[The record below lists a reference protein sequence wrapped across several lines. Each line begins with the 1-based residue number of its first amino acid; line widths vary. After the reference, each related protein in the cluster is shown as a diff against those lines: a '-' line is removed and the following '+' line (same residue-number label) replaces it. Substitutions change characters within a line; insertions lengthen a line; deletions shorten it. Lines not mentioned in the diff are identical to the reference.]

1 MVDIEVVDVDEGSTV
16 AGVAGNIVAEVAGNI
31 VAVIVGKIVAE
42 TENAV
47 RCCCMQDS
55 AAGIGGIRLFR
66 ALEATLLFFGL

>member
-1 MVDIEVVDVDEGSTV
+1 MVDIEVVDVVEGSIV
-16 AGVAGNIVAEVAGNI
+16 AGVAGNI

-55 AAGIGGIRLFR
+55 AVEHKCNKYGP
-66 ALEATLLFFGL
+66 TFFCLHYR

>member
-1 MVDIEVVDVDEGSTV
+1 MVDIEVVDVVEGSTV
-16 AGVAGNIVAEVAGNI
+16 AGVAGNIVAAVAGNI

-55 AAGIGGIRLFR
+55 AVEHKCNKYGPIFFLF
-66 ALEATLLFFGL
+66 T